1 MSRLQEI
8 FHEME
13 LLKKELVEELQRRE
27 EELSY
32 ELHERGVFFREGISE
47 QHRQQ
52 MVRLGAYLRH
62 AKLRNVAT
70 APIIWLCII
79 PTLLIDLAVSFYQM
93 TCFPIYK
100 IPKVKRRDYVV
111 IDRQH
116 LKYLNIIEKMNC
128 IYCGYFNG
136 VVAYA
141 QEVAA
146 RTEQY
151 WCPIKHAN
159 KLKTVHS
166 RYGTFF
172 DFGDS
177 DGYRES
183 FHMIRNSFNDI
194 ASKEDIPPS

>member
-8 FHEME
+8 FGEMD
-13 LLKKELVEELQRRE
+13 LLKKEMVEELQRRE
-27 EELSY
+27 KELSY
-32 ELHERGVFFREGISE
+32 ELRERGVFFRENVVE

-52 MVRLGAYLRH
+52 MVRLGTYLRQ
-62 AKLRNVAT
+62 AELRHVLT

-79 PTLLIDLAVSFYQM
+79 PTLLMDMTVSSYQFI
-93 TCFPIYK
+93 CFPIYK
-100 IPKVKRRDYVV
+100 IPKVKRTDY
-111 IDRQH
+111 IFFDRRH

-166 RYGTFF
+166 RYGKFF

-177 DGYRES
+177 EDYRENFHTVRKS
-183 FHMIRNSFNDI
+183 FDDI
-194 ASKEDIPPS
+194 I

>member
-8 FHEME
+8 FDEME
-13 LLKKELVEELQRRE
+13 LLKKELIEELQRRE

-32 ELHERGVFFREGISE
+32 ELHERGIFFREGIVE

-52 MVRLGAYLRH
+52 MVRLGTYLRH

-79 PTLLIDLAVSFYQM
+79 PTLLMDLAVSFYQM
-93 TCFPIYK
+93 SCFPIYK
-100 IPKVKRRDYVV
+100 IPKAKRRDYVV

-166 RYGTFF
+166 RYGKFF

-177 DGYRES
+177 ENYREC
-183 FHMIRNSFNDI
+183 FHTIRNSFDDI
-194 ASKEDIPPS
+194 ASTEDRPPS